1 MNSIKCSL
9 CYCLPCFLFGLFS
22 AILPIWFIPCFS
34 FQLLFGGRV
43 NLIFSWFSLH
53 FTLFFFLCY
62 LSLHAC
68 LFDFCDHSFIFTC
81 VFWAFFCLHC
91 LFPPYLIIFFSFFG
105 GCVCL
110 IFAHQLISS
119 YPFIFLLPS
128 PLAPVLFLA
137 YKCHFSAFL
146 PILFTHTSK
155 RDTAWVHQGRTELVP
170 NWQGIACF
178 MCVIE
183 NANAQEQ
190 WLFSQF
196 FCWRIYE
203 EHQTPLW
210 SFRSRPFSTAI
221 TWVDK
226 GIPKAN
232 HSPSSLLW
240 IRLFSRRWKF
250 TRNAIYLQA
259 WFQQLHAEGSTLCTE
274 KKIRSWQNMAVWI

>member
-1 MNSIKCSL
+1 MTGIKCSL
-9 CYCLPCFLFGLFS
+9 CYCLPRFLFGLFS
-22 AILPIWFIPCFS
+22 AVLPIWFIPWFY
-34 FQLLFGGRV
+34 FQLLFGRRV
-43 NLIFSWFSLH
+43 NLYFAWFSFH
-53 FTLFFFLCY
+53 FTLSFFLCY
-62 LSLHAC
+62 LSLNAD
-68 LFDFCDHSFIFTC
+68 LLDFYVHSFIFTS
-81 VFWAFFCLHC
+81 VFWAVLSPLPFPSLSHNFFL
-91 LFPPYLIIFFSFFG
+91 LFFGLGGVLFSPTSSFPPLHWS
-105 GCVCL
+105 
-110 IFAHQLISS
+110 SS
-119 YPFIFLLPS
+119 YLLPLS
-128 PLAPVLFLA
+128 PVLFLP
-137 YKCHFSAFL
+137 YECHFTPFL

-170 NWQGIACF
+170 NWQGTACF

-232 HSPSSLLW
+232 PSPSSLLRIW
-240 IRLFSRRWKF
+240 LFSRRWKF
-250 TRNAIYLQA
+250 NRNAICKR
-259 WFQQLHAEGSTLCTE
+259 FNTGDFS
-274 KKIRSWQNMAVWI
+274 N